1 MDHLELNREQ
11 LRRARVA
18 DGDLAALERFRALL
32 AAGKPVIYGAIGGSI
47 TEGACASGPAM
58 RYANQIAD
66 ALAKFAPCRL
76 VNAGIGASNSIYGAF
91 RVGEHMLKY
100 QPDLITIEYAVNDPD
115 DPQFAASYEA
125 VVRQCVSLPN
135 RPLVILIFT
144 LNLLGKNA
152 QHHQIP
158 VGRHYDLAMLSYRDL
173 VWPEIEAGK
182 FTWRDISPDT
192 VHPNDCG
199 HRIIADLVCDYL
211 FTPLA
216 EPVLPALLDPQADNY
231 LDGKILDADNLFLT
245 ANAGWEIVDHR
256 NGQMG
261 FTSKTPG
268 ATLAFDFVG
277 TAITAGFRKYAG
289 DFGIAEI
296 SVDGVAAGELDGF
309 FVLPDPHQTWLGGH
323 TCLQPAAGSFPYGK
337 HHVEVRLTDK
347 THPQSHGS
355 QFDLGFFLVK

>member
-1 MDHLELNREQ
+1 MDHFELDRET

-18 DGDLAALERFRALL
+18 DGDLAALMRFRALL
-32 AAGKPVIYGAIGGSI
+32 TAGKPIVYGAIGGSI

-58 RYANQIAD
+58 RYAGQIAN
-66 ALAKFAPCRL
+66 ALSKYAPCQL

-91 RVGEHMLKY
+91 RVKEHMLKHR
-100 QPDLITIEYAVNDPD
+100 PDLITIEYAVNDPD
-115 DPQFAASYEA
+115 EPDFAASYEA

-152 QHHQIP
+152 QFHQIP
-158 VGRHYDLAMLSYRDL
+158 VGKHYNLPMLSYRDL

-182 FTWRDISPDT
+182 FAWSDISPDT

-216 EPVLPALLDPQADNY
+216 EPALPPLLHPAADQY
-231 LDGKILDADNLFLT
+231 LDGEILDADNLFLS
-245 ANAGWEIVDHR
+245 ANQGWEPVDHR

-268 ATLAFDFVG
+268 STLAFDFVG
-277 TAITAGFRKYAG
+277 TAVTVGFRKYAG

-296 SVDGVAAGELDGF
+296 RIDGVAAGELDGF
-309 FVLPDPHQTWLGGH
+309 FVLPNPHQTWLGGH
-323 TCLQPAAGSFPYGK
+323 TYLQKAATGLPYGK
-337 HHVEVRLTDK
+337 HRVEICLTDK
-347 THPQSHGS
+347 THSQSHGH